1 MVDRTVSIVCLRVL
15 PVALSGLLAS
25 CVTMKPVKPAPE
37 LRPVAIGDGKG
48 SARTTIDPDMSPQIE
63 LQWDGSTAIMVRPRI
78 NDADVGWFM
87 LDTGA
92 TGMLISGK
100 AAEAAMLLPLGT
112 TRLQDGSKTTVFIG
126 ESFELGPLTLNGTKY
141 AGVDIP
147 HSGTVFGAK
156 AVGIC
161 GFDLLAETIFEL
173 DASGQAIRIYDPAT
187 YVLPE
192 AATWQPLELHISLPH
207 AWCEFE
213 GNHRGLFVLDS
224 GYGDSVAFFDTTV
237 EQFDLLAD
245 RKTRGRWILNF
256 GGSTKIREG
265 PLDWFQL
272 GRTRIDDIQRAH
284 FATQPVRIYLGPD
297 DVMGLV
303 GMKLMSRFRVVFDYS
318 NNRIAFIPAVVA
330 TSAVPPASATLP
342 ASAHPIDGVRL
353 AGR

>member
-1 MVDRTVSIVCLRVL
+1 MVRWVL
-15 PVALSGLLAS
+15 LFASSALLAS

-48 SARTTIDPDMSPQIE
+48 SARTTVDPDMSPEIE
-63 LQWDGSTAIMVRPRI
+63 LQWDGRTAIMVRPRI

-87 LDTGA
+87 MDTGA

-100 AAEAAMLLPLGT
+100 AAKQAALLPLGT
-112 TRLQDGSKTTVFIG
+112 TRLQDGSDTTVFIG

-147 HSGTVFGAK
+147 YSSTVFGAK

-161 GFDLLAETIFEL
+161 GFDLLAQTVFEL
-173 DASGQAIRIYDPAT
+173 DASGQAIRIYDPET
-187 YVLPE
+187 YELPRN
-192 AATWQPLELHISLPH
+192 AMWQPLELHASLPH

-213 GNHRGLFVLDS
+213 GGHRGLFVLDS

-237 EQFDLLAD
+237 EQFDLLAH

-272 GRTRIDDIQRAH
+272 GRTRIDDIDRAH
-284 FATQPVRIYLGPD
+284 FATQPVRLYPGPD

-303 GMKLMSRFRVVFDYS
+303 GMSLMRRVRVVFDYS
-318 NNRIAFIPAVVA
+318 NNRIAFIPA
-330 TSAVPPASATLP
+330 
-342 ASAHPIDGVRL
+342 DN
-353 AGR
+353 

>member
-1 MVDRTVSIVCLRVL
+1 MPRSVAASVCLGIL
-15 PVALSGLLAS
+15 PVALSGLLGS
-25 CVTMKPVKPAPE
+25 CVTMKPVKPARE
-37 LRPVAIGDGKG
+37 LQPVAIGDGKG
-48 SARTTIDPDMSPQIE
+48 SARTTVDAGLSPQVE
-63 LQWDGSTAIMVRPRI
+63 LHWDGRGALMVRPLI
-78 NDADVGWFM
+78 NEIDVGWFV

-92 TGMLISGK
+92 SGMLISRK
-100 AAEAAMLLPLGT
+100 AAGEAGLLGLGT
-112 TRLQDGSKTTVFIG
+112 TRLQDGSDTTVFIG
-126 ESFELGPLTLNGTKY
+126 ESFQLGPLTLNGTKY

-147 HSGTVFGAK
+147 HSSRVFGKK

-161 GFDLLAETIFEL
+161 GFDLLAQTVFEL
-173 DASGQAIRIYDPAT
+173 DASGKAIRIYDPAT
-187 YVLPE
+187 YSLPD

-213 GNHRGLFVLDS
+213 GDHRGLFVLDA
-224 GYGDSVAFFDTTV
+224 GYGDSVAFFDNAV

-256 GGSTKIREG
+256 GSSTKVREG

-272 GRTRIDDIQRAH
+272 GQTRIEDIQGAH

-318 NNRIAFIPAVVA
+318 NNRIAFVPAVVA
-330 TSAVPPASATLP
+330 TSAVPPASATPP
-342 ASAHPIDGVRL
+342 ASAHPIDGARRAVR
-353 AGR
+353 